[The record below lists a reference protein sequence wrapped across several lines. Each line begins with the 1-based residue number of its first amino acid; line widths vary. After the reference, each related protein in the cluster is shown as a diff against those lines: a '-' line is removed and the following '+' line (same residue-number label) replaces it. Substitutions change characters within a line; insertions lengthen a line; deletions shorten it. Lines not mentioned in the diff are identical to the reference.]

1 MIQKDKVLALLRV
14 SSSRQ
19 DFTAQQNELLG
30 YLHGLGYQDK
40 NITWLEIKTSAT
52 ARENSEYT
60 EWLENIKT
68 ICLRDNIKTI
78 AVWHLNRLGRRE
90 KPLHDMKIW
99 CEENKVNLIAR
110 DGNFRLF
117 DDNGD
122 SYMGGMLFNL
132 FMSVIAGDNKERAE
146 KFKRGKDYVRKD
158 GGYTGGKIKFGYM
171 LNAEKKWVI
180 NPDEAKIVHLI
191 YDMYDSEKYSCR
203 KLADELT
210 RRGIYRRPGVI
221 WLSTEIN
228 RILKS
233 NAYIGEIEKDTANR
247 YPAIISRE
255 QFDRVQKLLA
265 SNIQMN
271 TRETKYCNFALGL
284 LVCPECGR
292 KYIGSDKQYICI
304 TRKCPTH
311 FKEQTKCTSATIKLS
326 LLDAILWQ
334 IVRVREIGV
343 LLHGNEQLRGSL
355 TQQLESKQNEIS
367 ALNKSAEQTATKI
380 ETLIDNFIE
389 RQLMSQEQFEKRK
402 IKLDTEAQDIQRNI
416 ASCEDEI
423 NTLKK
428 RIASLTAPQAQKYV
442 QAVEMVDALDWQDID
457 RDKCREIIRNHV
469 AKISVVENTEMKR
482 SQIVTI
488 TLHSGEVII
497 VKTRTQNN
505 YKNGYITAWLWDAD
519 TESYID
525 WLFVNNEKKISEI
538 SGANMWLSDNW
549 DEPLSEIVGAFGAD
563 EVNKALGE
571 VLKNLGM

>member
-1 MIQKDKVLALLRV
+1 MIKKDKVLALLRV

-19 DFTAQQNELLG
+19 DYTAQQNELLG
-30 YLHGLGYQDK
+30 YLHGLGFQDK

-52 ARENSEYT
+52 ARNNTEYI
-60 EWLENIKT
+60 EWLENIKS

-99 CEENKVNLIAR
+99 CEENNVNLIAR

-122 SYMGGMLFNL
+122 SYIGGLIFNVL
-132 FMSVIAGDNKERAE
+132 MASIAGDNKERAE
-146 KFKRGKDYVRKD
+146 KFKRGKDYVRRE

-171 LNAEKKWVI
+171 LNAQKKWIV

-210 RRGIYRRPGVI
+210 RRDIYRRPGVI

-343 LLHGNEQLRGSL
+343 LLHDNEQLRGSL
-355 TQQLESKQNEIS
+355 TQQLESKQNEIT

-402 IKLDTEAQDIQRNI
+402 IKLDTEAEDIQRNI

-423 NTLKK
+423 ENLKK
-428 RIASLTAPQAQKYV
+428 RIASLTAPKAQKYV
-442 QAVEMVDALDWQDID
+442 QAVEMVDALDWQDTD

-505 YKNGYITAWLWDAD
+505 YKNGYITAWLWDED